1 MFMARCAVVVAVFV
15 VSQTG
20 AVAAGGSNS
29 ISQKDKTFSVIAL
42 TVKPGELVVFKNE
55 DEITRNV
62 FSITKGR
69 EFNLK
74 AQKPGT
80 SMEQAF
86 ATEGV
91 SEVRC
96 AFHPTMKLTITVR
109 K

>member
-1 MFMARCAVVVAVFV
+1 
-15 VSQTG
+15 VSLAG
-20 AVAAGGSNS
+20 AVAGSQNI
-29 ISQKDKTFSVIAL
+29 ISQKDKKFSALAL
-42 TVKPGELVVFKNE
+42 TIKPGETVVFKNE
-55 DEITRNV
+55 DEITHNV

-69 EFNLK
+69 EFNLS

-96 AFHPTMKLTITVR
+96 AFHPTMKLTITV
-109 K
+109 KK